1 VASYGYRYVLP
12 VRFSYRAYADDGVT
26 RLRYSFLSLDRS
38 ADPPA
43 IVAGEYGRTGQTTRL
58 ARYHLEPDTLML
70 RAGED
75 GLSRPIGLDEGGL
88 SRMQGASIVDG
99 RYHVT
104 VSHGPW
110 KPGSVYVGT
119 PGERD
124 HPWVEHRLATPMGPE
139 DIAYWPSTERFWSVS
154 EHPHR
159 RWVFSMRKSS
169 FD

>member
-1 VASYGYRYVLP
+1 
-12 VRFSYRAYADDGVT
+12 
-26 RLRYSFLSLDRS
+26 
-38 ADPPA
+38 
-43 IVAGEYGRTGQTTRL
+43 
-58 ARYHLEPDTLML
+58 
-70 RAGED
+70 D
-75 GLSRPIGLDEGGL
+75 GLSRPIGLDDGGV

-119 PGERD
+119 PGGPASE
-124 HPWVEHRLATPMGPE
+124 WVEHRHATPMGPE
-139 DIAYWPSTERFWSVS
+139 DIAYWPSTDRLWSVS

-159 RWVFSMRKSS
+159 RWVFCMKRSY